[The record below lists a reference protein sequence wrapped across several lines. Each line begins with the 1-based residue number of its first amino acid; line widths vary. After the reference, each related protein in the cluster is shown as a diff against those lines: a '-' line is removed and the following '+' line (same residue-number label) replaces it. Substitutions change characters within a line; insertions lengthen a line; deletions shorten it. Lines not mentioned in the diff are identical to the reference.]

1 MESKLLF
8 ISNLFNDNKYVIK
21 YILEKNDIYTHL
33 LGILNINLFIDN
45 NCHDNQNFDNK
56 YTLYNLYLNIII
68 KLLIV
73 INLNEDSNF
82 PKEYNFNCHKKT
94 EDELSFNEYM
104 IITFENILKYNFIPR
119 KPKLIIG
126 EDSGIKYEGLGQ
138 LNIKILDL
146 VIEMFKYMKNI
157 PNIFDSI
164 LIKYNFVQNSIDYF
178 FRYQWN
184 NLYHQKLVVLFNTY
198 LKEEYN
204 HKVLTEFIFGKY
216 KLHEILVNYL
226 NTESYIEKPKKFIF
240 KSGKKINSGV
250 YIHVID
256 LMYKIQVFAGLKT
269 FTDEE
274 KQKFNIINLDEYEFL
289 RSENSNKEAKE
300 IKISQN
306 ICNILKEN
314 KEWNDIIDNLIMP
327 LIKKFEEKLVDS
339 GEPKRIEKES
349 IIKDGYRNNS
359 NDNKINIDKE
369 GIDNSLEVIQKNK
382 NIISSPKLD
391 KKKKRNKKK
400 KKRKGKKVGE
410 ENIYGDDDNKKDY
423 NKCDNNKIDNK
434 DNNLEEKKHH
444 ETINIVNDIN
454 ETNNNQ
460 STQQKND
467 KEIYDDKNKELSLFF
482 NDEKLSTN
490 IISDIPDNKINL
502 KEKSPKN
509 EE

>member
-1 MESKLLF
+1 
-8 ISNLFNDNKYVIK
+8 
-21 YILEKNDIYTHL
+21 
-33 LGILNINLFIDN
+33 
-45 NCHDNQNFDNK
+45 
-56 YTLYNLYLNIII
+56 
-68 KLLIV
+68 
-73 INLNEDSNF
+73 
-82 PKEYNFNCHKKT
+82 
-94 EDELSFNEYM
+94 
-104 IITFENILKYNFIPR
+104 
-119 KPKLIIG
+119 
-126 EDSGIKYEGLGQ
+126 
-138 LNIKILDL
+138 
-146 VIEMFKYMKNI
+146 
-157 PNIFDSI
+157 
-164 LIKYNFVQNSIDYF
+164 
-178 FRYQWN
+178 
-184 NLYHQKLVVLFNTY
+184 
-198 LKEEYN
+198 
-204 HKVLTEFIFGKY
+204 
-216 KLHEILVNYL
+216 
-226 NTESYIEKPKKFIF
+226 
-240 KSGKKINSGV
+240 
-250 YIHVID
+250 
-256 LMYKIQVFAGLKT
+256 MYKIQVFAGLKT